1 VQLNDT
7 KINNFYISLL
17 IRKISYNKQLTRLR
31 MASSFGNDKAQQL
44 RQDFLNRV
52 SQGYEKET
60 GRPYSSEARE
70 SAGRDADAGIS
81 AAKNNLANKS
91 AAEIKRMR
99 AEATAKMKAEKAA
112 KSRAQPGPKPAPKST
127 PKPAPKSTPKP
138 APKSTPKPAPKKK

>member
-1 VQLNDT
+1 
-7 KINNFYISLL
+7 
-17 IRKISYNKQLTRLR
+17 

-60 GRPYSSEARE
+60 GKPYSSEARE
-70 SAGRDADAGIS
+70 SASRSADAGIS

-99 AEATAKMKAEKAA
+99 AEATANMKAEKAA
-112 KSRAQPGPKPAPKST
+112 KPAAKPAPK
-127 PKPAPKSTPKP
+127 PVAKKPAAKPAPKPVAKT
-138 APKSTPKPAPKKK
+138 PAPKKK